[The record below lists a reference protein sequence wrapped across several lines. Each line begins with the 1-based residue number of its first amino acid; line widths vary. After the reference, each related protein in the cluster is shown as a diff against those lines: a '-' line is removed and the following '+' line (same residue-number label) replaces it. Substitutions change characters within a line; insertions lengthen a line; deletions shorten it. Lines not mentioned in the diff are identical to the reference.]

1 MAKEDL
7 KRLERL
13 QCYLDEVTDGMGRRE
28 RREAL
33 SDYLRGL
40 LLSGER
46 KSLQPMA
53 ARVSSKE
60 GDAEACRQRMQ
71 QAVVVAKWDEREV
84 YRRICARFVEGIDDL
99 EALVFDDTGFPKK
112 GRMSP
117 GVQRQYSGT
126 LGRTDNCQVA
136 VSLHLASPTA
146 GACIG
151 MRLFLPESWEKDEER
166 RRRAQIPKEV
176 QHQEKWRIALELLD
190 ERKCWEIPQRCILAD
205 SGYGDCRG
213 FRAGL
218 EERGYSYVV
227 GVSAKTSVFAHGRL
241 PKSPRERR
249 AEQHGKPAGRPVTAW
264 GRDVRPQQVQEVAGE
279 LPESAWDEYEWTN
292 GNDELRTGHFTALRI
307 RTAHRAS
314 NGEPPG
320 ALQWL
325 LVQRD
330 DDGKP
335 FKYWLSNLP
344 EDEDPG
350 RLIYLAKLRWRIERD
365 YQEMKGELGLDHFE
379 GRTWPGFHHHC
390 ALVAAAHAFIALE
403 RALFPPGTPDLAKI
417 QAAFA
422 NRSPHRNRPLPPLS
436 ATL

>member
-7 KRLERL
+7 NRLERL
-13 QCYLDEVTDGMGRRE
+13 QGYLREVTDGMGRRE

-53 ARVSSKE
+53 ARIASKE

-84 YRRICARFVEGIDDL
+84 YRRICTRFVEGIDDL

-166 RRRAQIPKEV
+166 RRRAQIPKEME
-176 QHQEKWRIALELLD
+176 HQEKWRIALELLD
-190 ERKCWEIPQRCILAD
+190 ERRGWEIPQRCVLAD
-205 SGYGDCRG
+205 PAYGDCRG

-227 GVSAKTSVFAHGRL
+227 GVSAQTSVFAHGRR

-249 AEQHGKPAGRPVTAW
+249 AEQQGKRAGRPVTAW
-264 GRDVRPQQVQEVAGE
+264 GRDVKPQQAQEVAGE
-279 LPESAWDEYEWTN
+279 LSESAWDEYEWTN
-292 GNDELRTGHFTALRI
+292 GNDALRTGHFAALRI

-320 ALQWL
+320 APQWL
-325 LVQRD
+325 LIQRD

-379 GRTWPGFHHHC
+379 GRTWSGFHHHC

-403 RALFPPGTPDLAKI
+403 RALFPPRTTNPAEV
-417 QAAFA
+417 QAALT
-422 NRSPHRNRPLPPLS
+422 NRPPHRDRSLPTLS